1 MAATLHDTSLGTV
14 DGSGTDLSASDALTV
29 TAGDLVV
36 AGFKWEGADGATA
49 ILDTGA
55 STPEFSVANAAQ
67 FHEGP
72 GDLSGGVWYWIA
84 TDTGTVTV
92 RARLTA
98 ARTFRKIKAYSFTPG
113 TGTTL
118 ELGNVAAV
126 EGLGTAYSAGSASA
140 IAAGVATVF
149 FHLYGPRDLQVGAGG
164 WAEAAEF
171 TALDDAQG
179 TEYQFQTGAG
189 SLTGDGSGESPT
201 VYNIAQLAIFDEAE
215 LGGEPSTGPVGLIS
229 QRNRRHIGR
238 AM

>member
-1 MAATLHDTSLGTV
+1 MAATLHDTSLGSN
-14 DGSGTDLSASDALTV
+14 DSSGTDLSAADALTV

-36 AGFKWEGADGATA
+36 AGFKWEGADGATV
-49 ILDTGA
+49 IVDTGA

-113 TGTTL
+113 AGTTL

-126 EGLGTAYSAGSASA
+126 EGLGTSYSAGSASA
-140 IAAGVATVF
+140 TAAGVATVF
-149 FHLYGPRDLQVGAGG
+149 FHFYGPRDLQVGSG

-171 TALDDAQG
+171 SALDDAQG

-201 VYNIAQLAIFDEAE
+201 VYNIAQLAIFNEAE
-215 LGGEPSTGPVGLIS
+215 VDEGPDPL
-229 QRNRRHIGR
+229 IGR
-238 AM
+238 RLYSS